1 MPQPTASDVHV
12 DSLLTDVSVAYIQ
25 NQDNYLAGQVF
36 PRVPVLKQSDK
47 FTKLDKE
54 DWFRDEAEVRAGGTE
69 SAGSGYGVTDTPFF
83 CDVYA
88 LHKDVDDQ
96 TRANADP
103 AHNPDTEAT
112 EFVTQRLLLRQEIQ
126 WVADFFVTA
135 VWGSSVTPGN
145 LWSSYTTSDPIT
157 DIQLGETTI
166 LKNTGM
172 EANTLVLGFEV
183 WAQLKHHP
191 DIVDRYKYTSAAS
204 VTTDMLA
211 ALFDVDRVLV
221 AKAIKNTGP
230 EGGTAAYALT
240 HGKNALL
247 CHVAPSPGLLTPT
260 AGYTFTW
267 TGISAGLGTDIAI
280 STFRMEHLKADRI
293 EGEIAFDFKII
304 GADLGYMFIAAVS

>member
-1 MPQPTASDVHV
+1 MPQPTPSDVHV

-25 NQDNYLAGQVF
+25 NQDNYLAGTVF
-36 PRVPVLKQSDK
+36 PRVPVPKQSDK
-47 FTKLDKE
+47 YTTLDKE

-69 SAGSGYGVTDTPFF
+69 SAGSGYGVTDTAFF

-103 AHNPDTEAT
+103 AHNPDMEAT

-126 WVADFFVTA
+126 WVSEFFVTA

-145 LWSSYTTSDPIT
+145 LWSSYTTSDPIS
-157 DIQLGETTI
+157 DWQLGSTTI

-172 EANTLVLGFEV
+172 EANTAVLGFEV

-204 VTTDMLA
+204 VTTDMVASL
-211 ALFDVDRVLV
+211 LEVDRVLV

-247 CHVAPSPGLLTPT
+247 CHVAPSPGLLTPS

-280 STFRMEHLKADRI
+280 STFRMENLKADRI